1 MKEHILKLPC
11 LLPSSRSL
19 SDVFSCSV
27 RAAPDSVQRLDKHI
41 RHIDFQQDESQ
52 RFTWYERR
60 QKKGG
65 LWPRY

>member
-1 MKEHILKLPC
+1 MYL
-11 LLPSSRSL
+11 
-19 SDVFSCSV
+19 
-27 RAAPDSVQRLDKHI
+27 AAPSEQLQIPSNDWTITYDT
-41 RHIDFQQDESQ
+41 IDFQQDESQ